1 MMVLIFNY
9 YSSYTIMIKT
19 KNSYRSVK
27 YQIKDQYSLDGKY
40 AKAIYFVT

>member
-9 YSSYTIMIKT
+9 YSSYTIMI
-19 KNSYRSVK
+19 
-27 YQIKDQYSLDGKY
+27 LDGKY